1 MPAEMT
7 GAVLALMFVM
17 IIAISTQWR
26 RARQS
31 TLDLQLLQSGAL
43 ATGKVLAINRPFGLP
58 HEAHVYF
65 SYTLPSGE
73 SLMRCCSIDLR
84 ALREQPAVQIPSVG
98 TCVAVRYLPQ
108 APEHALLPSLLP
120 CLAGFQATR
129 IVPSSV

>member
-7 GAVLALMFVM
+7 GAVLVLMCVM
-17 IIAISTQWR
+17 IIAISAQWR

-58 HEAHVYF
+58 HEAHIYF

-73 SLMRCCSIDLR
+73 SLMQCCCVDLR
-84 ALREQPAVQIPSVG
+84 ALREQPAVEIPSVG
-98 TCVAVRYLPQ
+98 TSVAVRYLPQ

-120 CLAGFQATR
+120 CVAGFQTPR
-129 IVPSSV
+129 IAPSAV